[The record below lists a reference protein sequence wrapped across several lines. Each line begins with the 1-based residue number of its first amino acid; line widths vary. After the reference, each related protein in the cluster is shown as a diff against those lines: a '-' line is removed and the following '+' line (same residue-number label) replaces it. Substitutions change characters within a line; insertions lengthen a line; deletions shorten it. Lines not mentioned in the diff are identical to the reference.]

1 RTDEAL
7 DNLVGFFINTLVLR
21 TDLSGDPS
29 FQDLLAR
36 VRRTSLQALAHQD
49 VPFERL
55 VEELAPARSRARH
68 PLVQVMLTLQNT
80 AEATL
85 ELPGTR
91 TGELSA
97 GAPAAKFDLDL
108 RLVETFGPEGAP
120 SGVRGTLIGAADLF
134 EPASVARLAA
144 RLIGLLDL
152 LLADT
157 RARLASVDLLE
168 PDERHRLLTEWNTAP
183 APAEPATLPE
193 LFEAQAARTPDA
205 VALVSGGVTV
215 TYAELDTRANR
226 LARRLIRQGAGPESV
241 IGICL
246 ERGIDLVVAAL
257 GVLKSG
263 AGYLPMD
270 PAYPAERIAYALA
283 DAGAAY
289 VISTDALADRLPD
302 DVPRLPVTD
311 PADSG
316 APVAGE
322 RRTLAPDH
330 PAYVIYTSGSTGR
343 PKGVTVTH
351 ANVTGLFAQTRPLFG
366 FGPGDVWSWFHSA
379 AFDFSVWE
387 LWGALLHGG
396 RVVTVPYAVSRSPEK
411 FLALLERERVTVLS
425 QTPSAFY
432 QLMAVEER
440 RPEAVAALRAVVFG
454 GEALD
459 PGRLTGWWA
468 RHGTADGPRLVNMY
482 GITETT
488 VHVTCHELGPDDGER
503 GSVIGRGLPGLSVYV
518 LDERLRPVPPG
529 TAGEVYV
536 AGGQLARGYLG
547 QPALTA
553 GRFVACPFG
562 GPGTRMYRTGD
573 RARWTA
579 DGHLVFLGRADDQVQ
594 LRGFRIEPDE
604 VRAVVARCP
613 QVGEATVVAREDTPG
628 DLRLVAYVTSATAG
642 GASIG
647 GAATG
652 DAQSASSGDGQPD
665 SAGDALSDTVR
676 RFVAERLPA
685 HMVPAAV
692 VVLDALPLTV
702 NGKLDRRALPA
713 PQYTSGAGR
722 APADVREERLCEA
735 FAQVLGLERVG
746 VDDDFFALGGH
757 SLLAVRLMS
766 RIRTVL
772 GVEADLA
779 ALFDAPTP
787 AGLARRLPDETDG
800 TDEKDMTFG
809 TGPNGGID
817 RTGADSG
824 AERTGAG
831 GGVGTDDGG
840 QVGRRPR
847 PALRP
852 MSAGEES

>member
-1 RTDEAL
+1 
-7 DNLVGFFINTLVLR
+7 
-21 TDLSGDPS
+21 
-29 FQDLLAR
+29 QDLLAR

-108 RLVETFGPEGAP
+108 RLVETFGPEGTP
-120 SGVRGTLIGAADLF
+120 TGVRGTLIGAADLF
-134 EPASVARLAA
+134 DPASVARLAA
-144 RLIGLLDL
+144 RLSGLLDL
-152 LLADT
+152 LLGDPQ
-157 RARLASVDLLE
+157 ARLESVDLLE

-183 APAEPATLPE
+183 APAAPATLPE

-205 VALVSGGVTV
+205 VAFVSGGVTV

-257 GVLKSG
+257 GVLKAG
-263 AGYLPMD
+263 AAYLPVD

-289 VISTDALADRLPD
+289 VISEDALGDRLPD
-302 DVPRLPVTD
+302 DVPRLPVDD
-311 PADSG
+311 PAESG
-316 APVAGE
+316 APVAAE
-322 RRTLAPDH
+322 RRTPAPDH
-330 PAYVIYTSGSTGR
+330 PAYVIHTSGSTGR
-343 PKGVTVTH
+343 PKGVAVTH

-432 QLMAVEER
+432 QLMTVEER
-440 RPEAVAALRAVVFG
+440 RPAAVAALRTVVFG

-459 PGRLTGWWA
+459 PGRLAGWWE
-468 RHGTADGPRLVNMY
+468 RHGAAGPRLVNMY

-488 VHVTCHELGPDDGER
+488 VHVTCHELSPNDGDR
-503 GSVIGRGLPGLSVYV
+503 GSVVGRGLPGLSVYV

-529 TAGEVYV
+529 TVGEVYV

-579 DGHLVFLGRADDQVQ
+579 DGHLVFIGRADDQVQ
-594 LRGFRIEPDE
+594 IRGFRIEPGE
-604 VRAVVARCP
+604 VRAVVASCP
-613 QVGEATVVAREDTPG
+613 QVGEATMVAREDTPG
-628 DLRLVAYVTSATAG
+628 DLRLVAYVTSASRAGAPTADS
-642 GASIG
+642 A
-647 GAATG
+647 G
-652 DAQSASSGDGQPD
+652 DAQPD
-665 SAGDALSDTVR
+665 SAGDALPDTVR
-676 RFVAERLPA
+676 RFVAERLPT

-722 APADVREERLCEA
+722 APADAREERLCEA
-735 FAQVLGLERVG
+735 FAQVLGLDRVG

-787 AGLARRLPDETDG
+787 AGLAQRLTDETDETDATDENGTTSGTGAHGG
-800 TDEKDMTFG
+800 TDRNTG
-809 TGPNGGID
+809 TG
-817 RTGADSG
+817 
-824 AERTGAG
+824 EK
-831 GGVGTDDGG
+831 DGG
-840 QVGRRPR
+840 QVRRRPR

-852 MSAGEES
+852 LSAGEES